1 MPSIVAKTVR
11 GRKYYQIVESR
22 RVNGHPRSFVL
33 AHLGR
38 PETLLAR
45 LQQPGPG
52 RFRSVTHGA
61 VAALWGQATAL
72 ELAALIDAEVP
83 RDRRGRLPTR
93 AGLTPG
99 QTLMLAPIPL
109 ACLPLSKPTFAAWAQ
124 TTSLGRLAG
133 DDVPKLTSH
142 LFWAQMAT
150 APAAPVPAIEATV

>member
-1 MPSIVAKTVR
+1 MPSIVAKTVH

-22 RVNGHPRSFVL
+22 RVHGRPRSFVL

-52 RFRSVTHGA
+52 RFRSVAHGA

-72 ELAALIDAEVP
+72 ELAALIDAQVP

-99 QTLMLAPIPL
+99 QTLVLAAIAR
-109 ACLPLSKPTFAAWAQ
+109 ACRPLSKRAFAAWAR
-124 TTSLGRLAG
+124 TTSLGRQRRAC
-133 DDVPKLTSH
+133 
-142 LFWAQMAT
+142 
-150 APAAPVPAIEATV
+150 